1 MQYVSIN
8 LKLKSRSGTH
18 LLFPSCHFVFGLG
31 VDGNEIERLR
41 SKKKKLEES
50 VDELEESLKSMQTE
64 QRLIEDEAAKLQKER
79 V

>member
-1 MQYVSIN
+1 M
-8 LKLKSRSGTH
+8 
-18 LLFPSCHFVFGLG
+18 LFPSRHFVFGVG

>member
-1 MQYVSIN
+1 M
-8 LKLKSRSGTH
+8 
-18 LLFPSCHFVFGLG
+18 LFPSSHFVFGLG